1 MKEFSPL
8 PFSFLSSSLAS
19 SYPPFSLLS
28 SHFFLHSFSL
38 HFHSPSH
45 FSSLFLHSSSPALIS
60 FFLRSSPLFFFSYFH
75 FTSPLCTP
83 FHLILSS
90 PLFSSPLLSCLPLFS
105 PFHPPLPFTSPLF
118 PSFPSFFSPQ
128 LCPNPSPFPPLL
140 SLPYP
145 LIFFPFSTPP
155 STLRSSFF
163 FVSRAGL
170 LTKQAPETKF

>member
-90 PLFSSPLLSCLPLFS
+90 PLFSSPLLSSPASPSFLPSTLPYLLPPLFS
-105 PFHPPLPFTSPLF
+105 LLF
-118 PSFPSFFSPQ
+118 PHSSLLNSAPTPAPFLLSFLFLTPSFFS
-128 LCPNPSPFPPLL
+128 LSALLLLPSAPH
-140 SLPYP
+140 
-145 LIFFPFSTPP
+145 
-155 STLRSSFF
+155 SSSSP
-163 FVSRAGL
+163 V
-170 LTKQAPETKF
+170 QVC